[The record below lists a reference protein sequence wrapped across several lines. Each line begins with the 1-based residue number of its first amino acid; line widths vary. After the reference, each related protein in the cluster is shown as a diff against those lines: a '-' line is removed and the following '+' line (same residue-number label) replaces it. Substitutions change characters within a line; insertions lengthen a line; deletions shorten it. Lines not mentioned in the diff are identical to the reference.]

1 MNGFKTVNIGGTARG
16 FSADGEI
23 RVCAE
28 TKGLQRKVEVWLLN
42 GAVNENNWRYERL
55 EEHKRLFAETP
66 ILVAYVGNKIGD
78 GHNFTEIIDRDGNKV
93 PSFIGATSERIV
105 GYFKSDS
112 DIRFEERD
120 GKKWIVGTGY
130 IWTWYAVELVEKIE
144 KQGLGGMPVSIETLV
159 DEMHMDGSTEVFTK
173 YQILGTTILGDDVQP
188 AVRDARIRAL
198 SAVGADEV
206 KKITLRVASAV
217 VDSEPNSTPKQSA
230 TNKKKGKI
238 RMKLNELEP
247 KFPDYKVLAA
257 GENGVVLMDNGGNIY
272 LSSAEKNGAEI
283 IVGAKTNATGTISVT
298 DGERTVEVGLEDVI
312 DRLNTSAE
320 LEQEK
325 TARQAAETALATMQK
340 NEKKRRMAEAKKAV
354 ADRLAEIR
362 ALNADDIAENE
373 CDDLI
378 TDEALEAYAEMENA
392 DGDFCGDEKARA
404 DVDAHCMT
412 KILAAQAAKNNAAKK
427 HFAWDVAANAAK
439 NTPQDDVDAYIHGVL
454 NK

>member
-1 MNGFKTVNIGGTARG
+1 
-16 FSADGEI
+16 
-23 RVCAE
+23 
-28 TKGLQRKVEVWLLN
+28 
-42 GAVNENNWRYERL
+42 
-55 EEHKRLFAETP
+55 
-66 ILVAYVGNKIGD
+66 
-78 GHNFTEIIDRDGNKV
+78 
-93 PSFIGATSERIV
+93 
-105 GYFKSDS
+105 
-112 DIRFEERD
+112 
-120 GKKWIVGTGY
+120 
-130 IWTWYAVELVEKIE
+130 
-144 KQGLGGMPVSIETLV
+144 
-159 DEMHMDGSTEVFTK
+159 
-173 YQILGTTILGDDVQP
+173 
-188 AVRDARIRAL
+188 
-198 SAVGADEV
+198 
-206 KKITLRVASAV
+206 
-217 VDSEPNSTPKQSA
+217 
-230 TNKKKGKI
+230 
-238 RMKLNELEP
+238 MKLNELEP